1 MTKTNF
7 TLVRELDEKY
17 HPQTRGFVSAQEVNL
32 ITETLEL
39 ENATELELR
48 NMRDFVVIYLGDKFE
63 KADGTADF
71 EAWDK
76 MSAITHVIDTV
87 LFDKGCAV

>member
-7 TLVRELDEKY
+7 LLIRELDEQY
-17 HPQTRGFVSAQEVNL
+17 HPQRRGYLNPQEVEL
-32 ITETLEL
+32 VKKTLEL
-39 ENATELELR
+39 ETATELELR
-48 NMRDFVVIYLGDKFE
+48 NMRDFVVIYLGNKSE
-63 KADGTADF
+63 KTDGGTDW

>member
-7 TLVRELDEKY
+7 TLVKELDEKY
-17 HPQTRGFVSAQEVNL
+17 VPQTRGFVNAQEVNL
-32 ITETLEL
+32 IKETLEL

-48 NMRDFVVIYLGDKFE
+48 NMRDFVVIYLGHKDDKRE
-63 KADGTADF
+63 T
-71 EAWDK
+71 WDK
-76 MSAITHVIDTV
+76 MSTITHVIDTI